1 MPNDQAGHGY
11 TRSIVLLL
19 VLLAAGGFAASGLRL
34 ETWQALLPF
43 FEWMET
49 TWFGVIGKTW
59 GAAFAVVEAVHLLAM
74 AVLGG
79 AVLVSDGRLL
89 GLLFKDLPARQVVDG
104 AHKLFVVSL
113 AVILFT
119 GVFMACG
126 VAIKIYYLPVYW
138 YKMLAL
144 AVGILFV
151 FLVKQPLLRGDIDAL
166 PPWVLRVVAVSSIMI
181 WFTVAATGRWI
192 GFSG

>member
-1 MPNDQAGHGY
+1 MGG
-11 TRSIVLLL
+11 
-19 VLLAAGGFAASGLRL
+19 AATVSYPRTLTVAVVVGLGLWFALSDVRTD
-34 ETWQALLPF
+34 TWSALLPF

-49 TWFGVIGKTW
+49 TVFGVIGQTW
-59 GAAFAVVEAVHLLAM
+59 GAAFATVQALHLLGM

-79 AVLVSDGRLL
+79 SVLVADGRLL
-89 GLLFKDLPARQVVDG
+89 GLAFRDFPLLEVQEQCHR
-104 AHKLFVVSL
+104 LFVRSL
-113 AVILFT
+113 VVTVLT

-126 VAIKIYYLPVYW
+126 VAVKVYYLDVFW

-144 AVGILFV
+144 ATGVAFV
-151 FLVKQPLLRGDIDAL
+151 YGVRRPLLRQGVEHL
-166 PPWVLRVVAVSSIMI
+166 HPRTLQLVAVASVMV